1 MSAVYSSYFRSFD
14 GTKIYYE
21 VRGQGVPIV
30 LIYGIACL
38 INHWHFQ
45 VEELSKKY
53 KVICYDLRGHHKSDV
68 PMNAGSL
75 SLESLGKDLSFL
87 LRELNIK
94 KAHIVGHSFGAQ
106 VILKTYELFPQI
118 FKSLIFIN
126 GFAKN
131 PIKGMFGLDV
141 FEKFFYWVKS
151 NYDSN
156 PILFDSVWQSA
167 INNPVSMI
175 VSGLLGGFNLELT
188 QFKDIE
194 IYAKGVSQVPLK
206 VFLSYFEDMIG
217 FDGLEVAKTISC
229 PSLILSGDK
238 DSITPMKF
246 QEELHNCIARSEFV
260 KIPYGSHCSQ
270 LDFPDYINLKISAFV
285 DSITAESK
293 IE

>member
-1 MSAVYSSYFRSFD
+1 MSSVFNSYFRSYD

-21 VRGQGVPIV
+21 VRGEGEPIV

-45 VEELSKKY
+45 IEELSKKH

-68 PMNAGSL
+68 PMNVGSL
-75 SLESLGKDLSFL
+75 SLESLGKDLSHL

-106 VILKTYELFPQI
+106 VILKAYELYPQI
-118 FKSLIFIN
+118 FKSLIFVN

-131 PIKGMFGLDV
+131 PIKGMFGLDI
-141 FEKFFYWVKS
+141 FEKLFYWIKS

-156 PILFDSVWQSA
+156 PILFDSIWQAS
-167 INNPVSMI
+167 INNPISMI
-175 VSGLLGGFNLELT
+175 ASGLMGGFNLELT

-194 IYAKGVSQVPLK
+194 IYAKGVSQVPLR
-206 VFLSYFEDMIG
+206 VFLSYFEDMIS
-217 FDGLEVAKTISC
+217 FDGLDVAKKITA
-229 PSLILSGDK
+229 PTLILSGDK

-246 QEELHNCIARSEFV
+246 QHELHHAVVGSEFV
-260 KIPYGSHCSQ
+260 TIPYGSHCSQ
-270 LDFPDYINLKISAFV
+270 LDFPDYISLKISDFV
-285 DSITAESK
+285 ERTARELK
-293 IE
+293 